1 MRFHEVNFNK
11 FSLRS
16 FQFANG
22 NEMNST
28 RDFKLRFFCFLC
40 LCLAFSER
48 GLCQDIT
55 PELPEDF
62 PTSTEPTTTTAA
74 ATTTTTEEATTRE
87 AMITTTTQAATTTTT
102 EATTTTTEASTQ
114 LPTTTPSNWYLPP
127 RKPTMR
133 PFYYP
138 YPPYDSPTY
147 APPSSPPVPAYTPA
161 YHFLWDLD
169 NSGEERC
176 YLKNQV
182 ERSYF
187 RWCCHCEYIEQ
198 RYMEY
203 HHLKPSFDRFRL
215 PALAELLSL
224 LLLRAQ
230 SIRGLQQA
238 AQRTVHCPQ
247 HRQQL

>member
-11 FSLRS
+11 FSLCS

-28 RDFKLRFFCFLC
+28 RDFKLRFFCFLW
-40 LCLAFSER
+40 LCLSFSER

-62 PTSTEPTTTTAA
+62 PTSTESTTTTAA

-87 AMITTTTQAATTTTT
+87 AIKTTTTQAATTTTT
-102 EATTTTTEASTQ
+102 EATTTTTEASSE

-127 RKPTMR
+127 RQPTNR

-147 APPSSPPVPAYTPA
+147 APPSSPPVPAYTSA
-161 YHFLWDLD
+161 YNFLWDLD

-187 RWCCHCEYIEQ
+187 RWCCHCKYIEHITAI
-198 RYMEY
+198 YG
-203 HHLKPSFDRFRL
+203 
-215 PALAELLSL
+215 LSTFKTFFS
-224 LLLRAQ
+224 Q
-230 SIRGLQQA
+230 VP
-238 AQRTVHCPQ
+238 TPCP
-247 HRQQL
+247 R